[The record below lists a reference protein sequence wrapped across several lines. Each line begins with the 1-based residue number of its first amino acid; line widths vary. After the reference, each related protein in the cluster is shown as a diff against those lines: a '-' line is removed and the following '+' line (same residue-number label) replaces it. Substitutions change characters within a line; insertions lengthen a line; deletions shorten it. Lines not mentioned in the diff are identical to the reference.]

1 MHGPLSEIGL
11 IEVLQLLERGR
22 RSGRLRVIG
31 PVNSVPHTLR
41 IRDGLLV
48 AIEPD
53 ADDAA
58 LTKALIRRAEMAPGD
73 SPDLDPVPIAH
84 REAVRERLARQ
95 ALVVMLHW
103 DHGRFDFEAGPVPDG
118 PLSWSSDA
126 LVLDL
131 VATESRRAEL
141 REALDE
147 WRLIVERCPADR
159 MPPDAPVSLEA
170 LDWRIIDAANGL
182 RDVAALAAH
191 LVEPIEEVGARL
203 RVLEAAAILHLRHP
217 EPEVR
222 QSGDRA
228 PPLDSP
234 EQSIERLRARLRHVP
249 GDGMAWRALGLAEVG
264 AGHFDRA
271 VAAWTAWQEAVPA
284 DAETAQALVDAAHT
298 MMEALRESRD

>member
-22 RSGRLRVIG
+22 RSGLLRVIG
-31 PVNSVPHTLR
+31 PTNGTPHMLR

-53 ADDAA
+53 ADDAE
-58 LTKALIRRAEMAPGD
+58 LTKALIRRSEMVPGE
-73 SPDLDPVPIAH
+73 STDLEPVPVAH

-95 ALVVMLHW
+95 ALGVMLHW

-118 PLSWSSDA
+118 PLSWASDA

-141 REALDE
+141 QEALCE
-147 WRLIVERCPADR
+147 WRVIVERCPADT
-159 MPPDAPVSLEA
+159 MPRERLVSLEA
-170 LDWRIIDAANGL
+170 LDWRIVDAANGQ

-191 LVEPIEEVGARL
+191 LVEPIEEVGARV
-203 RVLEAAAILHLRHP
+203 RALESAAILHLRQP
-217 EPEVR
+217 DPDMRRSDER
-222 QSGDRA
+222 SQL
-228 PPLDSP
+228 LDTP
-234 EQSIERLRARLRHVP
+234 DQLIERLRTRLRRMP

-271 VAAWTAWQEAVPA
+271 VAAWTAWQDAVPA
-284 DAETAQALVDAAHT
+284 DAEIARALIEAAQT
-298 MMEALRESRD
+298 MMEALRDSRE

>member
-31 PVNSVPHTLR
+31 PTNGPPHTLR

-58 LTKALIRRAEMAPGD
+58 LTKALIRRAELAPGE
-73 SPDLDPVPIAH
+73 PADLSPVPVAH
-84 REAVRERLARQ
+84 QEAVRERLARQ
-95 ALVVMLHW
+95 ALGVMLHW

-141 REALDE
+141 QEALSQ
-147 WRLIVERCPADR
+147 WRVIVERAPADA
-159 MPPDAPVSLEA
+159 MPGELPISLEA
-170 LDWRIIDAANGL
+170 LDWRIVDAANGQ
-182 RDVAALAAH
+182 RDVAGLAAH
-191 LVEPIEEVGARL
+191 LVEPIEEVGARV
-203 RVLEAAAILHLRHP
+203 RVLESAAILHLRQP
-217 EPEVR
+217 DPEVR
-222 QSGDRA
+222 RSDERPQL
-228 PPLDSP
+228 LDTP
-234 EQSIERLRARLRHVP
+234 DQSIERLRARLRFVP

-271 VAAWTAWQEAVPA
+271 VAAWTAWQDSVPA
-284 DAETAQALVDAAHT
+284 DTLAARALIEAAHI
-298 MMEALRESRD
+298 MMEALRDSRE

>member
-1 MHGPLSEIGL
+1 MHGPLNEIGL

-31 PVNSVPHTLR
+31 PTNGTPHTLR
-41 IRDGLLV
+41 IRDGLLIAV
-48 AIEPD
+48 EPD

-58 LTKALIRRAEMAPGD
+58 LTRALIRRAEMVPGE
-73 SPDLDPVPIAH
+73 PTDLDPVPLAH

-95 ALVVMLHW
+95 ALGVMLHW

-131 VATESRRAEL
+131 VAAESRRAEL
-141 REALDE
+141 REALAD
-147 WRLIVERCPADR
+147 WRVIVERHPADT
-159 MPPDAPVSLEA
+159 MPPGRPASLEA
-170 LDWRIIDAANGL
+170 LDWRIVDAANGQ

-191 LVEPIEEVGARL
+191 LAEPIEEVGARV
-203 RVLEAAAILHLRHP
+203 RVLEAAAILHLRQP
-217 EPEVR
+217 DREVR
-222 QSGDRA
+222 RSDDPAQR
-228 PPLDSP
+228 LDIP
-234 EQSIERLRARLRHVP
+234 DQSIERLRARLRHAP

-284 DAETAQALVDAAHT
+284 DAETARALVEAAHT
-298 MMEALRESRD
+298 MMEALRDSRE